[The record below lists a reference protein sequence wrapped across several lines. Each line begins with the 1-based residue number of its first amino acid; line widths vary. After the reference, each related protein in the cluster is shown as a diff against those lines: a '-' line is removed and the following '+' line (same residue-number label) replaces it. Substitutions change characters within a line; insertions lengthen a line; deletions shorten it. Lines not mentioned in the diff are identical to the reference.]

1 MERHPAISTLPN
13 AAPGIKNTH
22 GNRFAFANARYFSV
36 AARFRANQALVP
48 ISPARVLIPHQLT
61 GND

>member
-36 AARFRANQALVP
+36 AARF
-48 ISPARVLIPHQLT
+48 
-61 GND
+61 